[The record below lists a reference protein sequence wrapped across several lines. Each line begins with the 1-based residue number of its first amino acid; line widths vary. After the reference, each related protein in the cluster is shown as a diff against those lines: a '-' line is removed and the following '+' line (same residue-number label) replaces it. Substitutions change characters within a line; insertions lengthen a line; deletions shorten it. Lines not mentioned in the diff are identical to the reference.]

1 MTNHS
6 FVFLYGFK
14 LDLLYLS
21 FGFQA
26 SLYNIL
32 KISFSTNLPFISILF
47 SHAPVVET
55 LTLKQEYGS
64 FSDEWRLILIRR
76 VI

>member
-1 MTNHS
+1 M
-6 FVFLYGFK
+6 VI
-14 LDLLYLS
+14 
-21 FGFQA
+21 QA